1 MKDWI
6 AKGYDVIALV
16 PSCALMLKFE
26 WPLILPDDPDVAAL
40 SKATFD
46 ISEYV
51 VDIAKKEGLAPGLTP
66 MPATM
71 TVHMACHARAQN
83 MGQKAAE
90 MLRLVP
96 RGLGQGDRALLR
108 PRRLL
113 GLQEGILR
121 GRHEGRTPGRC
132 RQAAQNGAGFV
143 MSECPLA
150 GVHIQQG
157 IDRLGGDGEK
167 PTLVTHPVQIL
178 ARAYEGAA

>member
-6 AKGYDVIALV
+6 AKGYDIIALV

-40 SKATFD
+40 SRQPSISANTSSILPKRKALPPVWRR
-46 ISEYV
+46 S
-51 VDIAKKEGLAPGLTP
+51 
-66 MPATM
+66 ATM

-96 RGLGQGDRALLR
+96 QASVKVIERCSGHGGSWGFKKELFEVGMKIGCPVARRAD
-108 PRRLL
+108 
-113 GLQEGILR
+113 
-121 GRHEGRTPGRC
+121 
-132 RQAAQNGAGFV
+132 QNGAGFV

-150 GVHIQQG
+150 GVHFQQG
-157 IDRLGGDGEK
+157 IERLANEPK
-167 PTLVTHPVQIL
+167 PTLVTIRSRSWRVPTKVPRN
-178 ARAYEGAA
+178 A